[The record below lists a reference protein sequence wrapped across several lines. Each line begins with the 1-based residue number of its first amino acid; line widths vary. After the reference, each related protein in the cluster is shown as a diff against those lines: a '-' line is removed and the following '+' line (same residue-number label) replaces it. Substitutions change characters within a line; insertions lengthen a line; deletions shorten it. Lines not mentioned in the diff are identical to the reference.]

1 MDACDQQ
8 LGQHVARLDP
18 WHALVVGHDEL
29 LLRVL
34 LLSVLVEHRDVE
46 VRIGRPKE
54 AVEAAEEDVGVA
66 ILQATVLEELGL
78 AVGILLGAIGVTVLE
93 LLRRRVDL
101 LGELRKQLRT
111 VEHHLDPLRCAQTTI
126 GL

>member
-1 MDACDQQ
+1 M
-8 LGQHVARLDP
+8 
-18 WHALVVGHDEL
+18 
-29 LLRVL
+29 
-34 LLSVLVEHRDVE
+34 LVEHRDVE